1 MAVLVGHLDAR
12 SVDLGLRDVASGGPR
27 GESFTN
33 PPLELTEFPSVI
45 RVVQGVHAYGA
56 GDLCEAVPRR
66 RTHALRRRTRRHKL
80 GVLCLDGLQLVEES
94 VVLRV
99 ADVGLV
105 QDVVRIVMGRDGLA
119 ECGVAF
125 CRVHGAFVSLLVMTT
140 RPGTWPSGRQMI
152 TPAPP
157 STKGGF
163 DQENVRTSSILGLLA
178 VFYLIADAAAAG
190 GGLSSASWLVAAGAI
205 VLPCVPFTIQSL
217 LADEAK
223 GARRVGTLCIAL
235 GLLLAGSLGPAAVS
249 ITRDIA
255 VAIVWPFAAAL
266 VTDLAMFTPDRAPE
280 SRLRP
285 LIILLAI
292 AAGACGM
299 AAALP
304 AFELG
309 EMLLIAPPRFAI
321 APPAFALAAVLIAT
335 LIRARRRTWGT
346 PEALAS
352 NAWALLGLVPS
363 TILLSAFAYFA
374 FTSGSLLRSD
384 SFRLA
389 SAAAAAMIAYA
400 HVALI
405 DPRRRLHAGRAGRE
419 AIAFFLPAAA
429 CVALIVWLGPRIP
442 RESTVFAAALS
453 ILLLAGLWRGLRG
466 QIIRVLSP
474 FGGRLLGAIGEAQ
487 RDLSMV
493 ADLDELARAA
503 LMPLRKAASDVTPTL
518 YTLAPARSVRVDAAG
533 TPRIDSDAVAD
544 ALEIHLADVPQEIM
558 VTGELKSRVVREAS
572 LRPVVEVLEAED
584 LLCAVPLGVRDEIEG
599 VLFLPRG
606 DRRVP
611 LALEEIEALRV
622 LGRQIGARLSLLGGR
637 DRALSRVSEVVA
649 QADFVEEEKQVLAED
664 VAQLRGDVEA
674 LRTGRSRA
682 RVMASPVAYS
692 AAMRRF
698 NEKLQEL
705 APIAGAVTLIAEAG
719 VPIDH
724 VAHTLHNASGRS
736 EGPFL
741 VADASSITDDN
752 TGLLFG
758 DSNQPGHLRL
768 ARGGTLLLADL
779 PALPLEVQR
788 QLAECLAVRQA
799 RPVGGDGYYPVDV
812 RIIASSRVPLEE
824 LGDAIDEELQR
835 WLGSM
840 CVTIPTLRQ
849 RREDLPSL
857 VLLALDRACR
867 VLGKQAV
874 GVTQQA
880 LDALV
885 GYSWPGNLRELQHV
899 IDRAVARCEGRQVQR
914 EDLPE
919 LRISLESA
927 DPFEG
932 TYSEVEARLLK
943 RAMRVSGGNKSEAA
957 RMLGLKRTT
966 FLDKLRRHESD

>member
-1 MAVLVGHLDAR
+1 M
-12 SVDLGLRDVASGGPR
+12 
-27 GESFTN
+27 
-33 PPLELTEFPSVI
+33 
-45 RVVQGVHAYGA
+45 
-56 GDLCEAVPRR
+56 
-66 RTHALRRRTRRHKL
+66 
-80 GVLCLDGLQLVEES
+80 
-94 VVLRV
+94 
-99 ADVGLV
+99 
-105 QDVVRIVMGRDGLA
+105 
-119 ECGVAF
+119 
-125 CRVHGAFVSLLVMTT
+125 
-140 RPGTWPSGRQMI
+140 
-152 TPAPP
+152 
-157 STKGGF
+157 
-163 DQENVRTSSILGLLA
+163 RTSSILGLLA

-190 GGLSSASWLVAAGAI
+190 GGLSNASWLVAIAAA
-205 VLPCVPFTIQSL
+205 LMPCVPFAISSL

-223 GARRVGTLCIAL
+223 GARRVGTLCICL

-255 VAIVWPFAAAL
+255 VSVLCPFAAAL
-266 VTDLAMFTPDRAPE
+266 LSDLAMLTPDRAPE

-285 LIILLAI
+285 LVVVLAV
-292 AAGACGM
+292 AAGACGL

-304 AFELG
+304 AFEIG
-309 EMLLIAPPRFAI
+309 DTLLIAPPRFAV
-321 APPAFALAAVLIAT
+321 APPAFALFALALAT
-335 LIRARRRTWGT
+335 LIRLRRRTWGT

-352 NAWALLGLVPS
+352 NAWALLGLVPA
-363 TILLSAFAYFA
+363 TALLGTFAYFA
-374 FTSGSLLRSD
+374 FVRGDALRSD

-389 SAAAAAMIAYA
+389 AAAAAAMLSYA

-405 DPRRRLHAGRAGRE
+405 DPRRRLNAGRAARE
-419 AIAFFLPAAA
+419 AIAFFLPATA

-442 RESTVFAAALS
+442 RESAVFAAALAL
-453 ILLLAGLWRGLRG
+453 LLLAGLWRGLRG
-466 QIIRVLSP
+466 QVIRVLSP
-474 FGGRLLGAIGEAQ
+474 FGGRLLGAIERAQ
-487 RDLSMV
+487 KDLGVV
-493 ADLDELARAA
+493 ADLDELARAT
-503 LMPLRKAASDVTPTL
+503 LTPLRKAASEVTPVL

-533 TPRIDSDAVAD
+533 TPRIESAPVAD

-558 VTGELKSRVVREAS
+558 VTGDLKSRVVREAN

-584 LLCAVPLGVRDEIEG
+584 CLCAIPLGVRDEIEG
-599 VLFLPRG
+599 ILLMPRG

-611 LALEEIEALRV
+611 LALEEIEALRI

-637 DRALSRVSEVVA
+637 DRAMARVSEVVA
-649 QADFVEEEKQVLAED
+649 KSDSVEEEKQVLAED

-692 AAMRRF
+692 SAMREF

-705 APIAGAVTLIAEAG
+705 APIPGPLTLVAEAG
-719 VPIDH
+719 VPIDR
-724 VAHTLHNASGRS
+724 VSRTLHDASGRS
-736 EGPFL
+736 GGPFL
-741 VADASSITDDN
+741 VADASSITQEDA
-752 TGLLFG
+752 GLLFG
-758 DSNQPGHLRL
+758 DAEQPGHLRL

-779 PALPLEVQR
+779 PALPLDVQR

-812 RIIASSRVPLEE
+812 RIIASSRVPLAE
-824 LGDAIDEELQR
+824 LGDAIDEELMR
-835 WLGSM
+835 WLGAM
-840 CVTIPTLRQ
+840 CITIPTLRQ

-874 GVTQQA
+874 GITQQA

-919 LRISLESA
+919 LRIHLESA

-957 RMLGLKRTT
+957 RLLGLKRTT
-966 FLDKLRRHESD
+966 FLDKLRRHQDD